1 MNSSRD
7 QQIEALQAA
16 LRVARENENR
26 WMEISAEFSTDAER
40 MEQWT
45 STARLRRL
53 EVERIEALLA
63 GAAGPCGL
71 AQSVCSETVRAK
83 HRMGET
89 A

>member
-7 QQIEALQAA
+7 QQIETLQAA
-16 LRVARENENR
+16 LKAARENESR

-53 EVERIEALLA
+53 EVERIEALLD
-63 GAAGPCGL
+63 GAAEPCGL
-71 AQSVCSETVRAK
+71 AQPVRGEMVEANN
-83 HRMGET
+83 RMGET

>member
-1 MNSSRD
+1 MNSSKD
-7 QQIEALQAA
+7 QKIEALQAV

-26 WMEISAEFSTDAER
+26 WMEMSAEFSTDAER

-63 GAAGPCGL
+63 GAAEPCGL
-71 AQSVCSETVRAK
+71 AQLVCSTVEVNDRL
-83 HRMGET
+83 GET
-89 A
+89 E